1 MLVNSEVS
9 PFGSGARSM
18 AYLIFWQELLVMI
31 YDMRLP
37 ILVTM
42 LLIAADFRYGRGESA
57 ARYAKA
63 KKQGDTAGMEAHRW
77 RTSRAMR
84 RSINKLLDYFVF
96 LCLGRLVGEI
106 AAAALDMP
114 DLGMDG
120 AYVAIGLA
128 ILIEG
133 QSILSHFL
141 YLHMQ
146 GINTDRMQSLIAQFV
161 VRLVKLKHPKAGE
174 ALEETLENEKKETTC
189 D

>member
-1 MLVNSEVS
+1 MILNSDVS

-18 AYLIFWQELLVMI
+18 AYLVFWQELLLMI

-37 ILVTM
+37 ILVTL

-57 ARYAKA
+57 VRYAKA

-77 RTSRAMR
+77 RTSRALR

-96 LCLGRLVGEI
+96 LCLGRLIGEI
-106 AAAALDMP
+106 AAAAMDMP

-120 AYVAIGLA
+120 AYIAIGIA

-133 QSILSHFL
+133 QSIASHFL
-141 YLHMQ
+141 YLHVQ
-146 GINTDRMQSLIAQFV
+146 GINTDRLQSLIAKFL
-161 VRLVKLKHPKAGE
+161 VRLVKIKHPKAGE
-174 ALEETLENEKKETTC
+174 ALEETLESEK
-189 D
+189 DN